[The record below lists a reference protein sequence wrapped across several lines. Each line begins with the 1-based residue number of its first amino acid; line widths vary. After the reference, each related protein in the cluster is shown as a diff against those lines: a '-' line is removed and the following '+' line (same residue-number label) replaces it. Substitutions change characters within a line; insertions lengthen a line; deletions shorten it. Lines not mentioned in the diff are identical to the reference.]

1 MADYYNVTTP
11 LGQRRCDNEQRV
23 REHVAEYMQVH
34 GASLREVSVIYVP
47 DTAAPMVN
55 PQPCSAQD
63 FWEALD

>member
-34 GASLREVSVIYVP
+34 GASLREVSVIYGP
-47 DTAAPMVN
+47 I
-55 PQPCSAQD
+55 PQPQ
-63 FWEALD
+63 W